1 MGLKFPEKSKAP
13 AYVQPAGGYHPDS
26 ALDPC
31 CIPESTPPLLSNSS
45 RKDDSTAW
53 GNEGTFAGFIPPTAH

>member
-13 AYVQPAGGYHPDS
+13 AYVQPAGGAHPQG

-31 CIPESTPPLLSNSS
+31 CIPESQPPLLANSGSAENTSN
-45 RKDDSTAW
+45 
-53 GNEGTFAGFIPPTAH
+53 NGTFAAFIPPTAH